1 VAAGVGDGDSQ
12 AGGRADPLQWLA
24 AGRLSRLA
32 GRDGGEDDR
41 VERHEGQ
48 ADAGADE
55 QQWGRAAE
63 ILGVAPAFLR
73 SLDTAGLI
81 APQRTRQLSC
91 GVSSLPSDQQ
101 GASNRTRGNRP

>member
-1 VAAGVGDGDSQ
+1 MINTVMRRAKPEVIVAAVK
-12 AGGRADPLQWLA
+12 ARA
-24 AGRLSRLA
+24 
-32 GRDGGEDDR
+32 
-41 VERHEGQ
+41 
-48 ADAGADE
+48 AGADE